1 MTVMAQS
8 YLGKPFIEQKNK
20 QVLVY
25 VIMGSLLCLR
35 GLNDLFLYPAIALGV
50 IVILFADQSIGLPF
64 LFFILPLAN
73 IFKFSPEQFSFF
85 TVLFFLFVARQFL
98 KRGIHLS
105 AFLSCMI
112 FGVYLFL
119 LSGVRQSVTIITM
132 LAGILFVS
140 YSISGKNNLKEILI
154 AYSIGLILASILGL
168 LQNFFPI
175 VKNFVADVV
184 LRLGESERVNRFSG
198 LQGNPN
204 YFTVDIIMA
213 LSGIAILLFR
223 ENNRLPY
230 IILFIVLTVIG
241 FLSLSK
247 SFLISWVVLIFF
259 MALYII
265 KSHKQRVRRLI
276 FIMLA
281 TIGLIYFVAAEQIN
295 EYIIRFTETIDDM
308 SDFTT
313 GRTDI
318 WRGYITTIWNNLKIL
333 FVGNGINGSIV
344 NGRGVHNT
352 YLEAIYSLGILG
364 TSLFLI
370 VLCVCFK
377 FNTKISEKVQ
387 FLPLIILL
395 IRFLAIG
402 LLTFDNLWFYLVIAV
417 SAIAGKVQ
425 EV

>member
-1 MTVMAQS
+1 M
-8 YLGKPFIEQKNK
+8 
-20 QVLVY
+20 
-25 VIMGSLLCLR
+25 
-35 GLNDLFLYPAIALGV
+35 
-50 IVILFADQSIGLPF
+50 
-64 LFFILPLAN
+64 
-73 IFKFSPEQFSFF
+73 
-85 TVLFFLFVARQFL
+85 
-98 KRGIHLS
+98 
-105 AFLSCMI
+105 
-112 FGVYLFL
+112 
-119 LSGVRQSVTIITM
+119 
-132 LAGILFVS
+132 
-140 YSISGKNNLKEILI
+140 
-154 AYSIGLILASILGL
+154 
-168 LQNFFPI
+168 
-175 VKNFVADVV
+175 ADVV

-333 FVGNGINGSIV
+333 FVGNGINGSLV

-364 TSLFLI
+364 TSLFLL
-370 VLCVCFK
+370 VLCICFK

-402 LLTFDNLWFYLVIAV
+402 LLAFDNLWFYLVIAV

>member
-1 MTVMAQS
+1 MTVVAQS

-25 VIMGSLLCLR
+25 VIMGCLLCLR
-35 GLNDLFLYPAIALGV
+35 GINDLFLYPSIVLGV
-50 IVILFADQSIGLPF
+50 SVILFADQSIGLPF

-98 KRGIHLS
+98 KRGIRLS
-105 AFLSCMI
+105 ALLSCMI
-112 FGVYLFL
+112 LGAYLIL

-132 LAGILFVS
+132 LVGILFVS
-140 YSISGKNNLKEILI
+140 YSISGKNNLKEILL
-154 AYSIGLILASILGL
+154 AYSIGLILASALGL

-175 VKNFVADVV
+175 VKNFVTDVV

-247 SFLISWVVLIFF
+247 SFLISWIALIFF
-259 MALYII
+259 MALHII
-265 KSHKQRVRRLI
+265 KSHKRRVRRLI

-295 EYIIRFTETIDDM
+295 EYIIRFTETIGDM

-318 WRGYITTIWNNLKIL
+318 WIECITTIWNNLKIL
-333 FVGNGINGSIV
+333 FVGNGINGSLV
-344 NGRGVHNT
+344 NDRGVHNT

-364 TSLFLI
+364 TSIFLL